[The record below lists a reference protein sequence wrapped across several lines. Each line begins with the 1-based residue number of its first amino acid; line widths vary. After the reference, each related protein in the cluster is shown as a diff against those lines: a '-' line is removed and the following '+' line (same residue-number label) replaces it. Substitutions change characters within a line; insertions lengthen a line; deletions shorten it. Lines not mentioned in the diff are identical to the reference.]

1 MSKKNTQVPIKMID
15 YMIITSGIAAFLI
28 LIPLCMFLYMIL
40 REQGEA
46 ILCMECQQC
55 RAVCPILPVDGEY
68 IGPKDIMIAAK
79 SGKYDEALTKKL
91 ELCTDCAA
99 CMERCPRRL
108 DVAESNKLIS
118 SVELMDIL
126 SRSTVEYTH
135 KVPNPKMQRTF
146 EAVVRRFEGPK
157 MKLPWEWISKTF
169 KLKTTHNVFG
179 ESAPKP
185 KIGASID
192 DGSKEL
198 RQIRAVLFNE
208 ELPEEEEKPPSKEE
222 DASEKVEKEPLEGE
236 K

>member
-1 MSKKNTQVPIKMID
+1 MID
-15 YMIITSGIAAFLI
+15 YLIITSGIAAFLI
-28 LIPLCMFLYMIL
+28 LVPLAMFLYMIL

-55 RAVCPILPVDGEY
+55 RAVCPVLSVDGEY

-118 SVELMDIL
+118 SVELMDIIN
-126 SRSTVEYTH
+126 RSTIEYTQ
-135 KVPNPKMQRTF
+135 KIPNPKMQRTF

-157 MKLPWEWISKTF
+157 MKLPWEWVAKTF

-179 ESAPKP
+179 DASPNP
-185 KIGASID
+185 KIGASIED
-192 DGSKEL
+192 ASKEL
-198 RQIRAVLFNE
+198 IEVRAFLFRE
-208 ELPEEEEKPPSKEE
+208 ELSKAEKLKEE
-222 DASEKVEKEPLEGE
+222 TKTGDEVKEKKNG
-236 K
+236 

>member
-1 MSKKNTQVPIKMID
+1 MSKKHTKVSIKMID

-28 LIPLCMFLYMIL
+28 LVPLGMFIYMIL

-126 SRSTVEYTH
+126 NRSTVEYTH

-157 MKLPWEWISKTF
+157 MKLPWDWVSKTF

-179 ESAPKP
+179 ESTPKP
-185 KIGASID
+185 RIGTFIEE
-192 DGSKEL
+192 GGKEL
-198 RQIRAVLFNE
+198 QGLRAFLFNE
-208 ELPEEEEKPPSKEE
+208 ELPEEEEKPL
-222 DASEKVEKEPLEGE
+222 KVEKEPLEGE